1 MPLKLKLVMDS
12 FKEVFTGHP
21 ILIIP
26 INIVLNSKMIK
37 NSLRTLIKPK
47 EKKK

>member
-1 MPLKLKLVMDS
+1 MDS
-12 FKEVFTGHP
+12 FKEVITGHP

-37 NSLRTLIKPK
+37 KLFKNIN
-47 EKKK
+47 